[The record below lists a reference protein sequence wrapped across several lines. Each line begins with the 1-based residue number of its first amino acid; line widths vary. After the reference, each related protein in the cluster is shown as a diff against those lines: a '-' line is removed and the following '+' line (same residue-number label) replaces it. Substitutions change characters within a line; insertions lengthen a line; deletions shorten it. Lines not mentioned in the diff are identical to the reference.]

1 MTKTQ
6 KKGMAMMTMF
16 KMIPVGCLLTAVL
29 LGLCGCD
36 KGPTLSE
43 LEAKE
48 RSSRLFANAM
58 DDLNAGRMDHAIAG
72 LEQVVRQEPKSYSAH
87 FQLATLLQDVRK
99 DFIGAIAHYRDYLAM
114 RPASDKATVAEDRL
128 KICETMLS
136 AEYIRKAG
144 GSATD
149 KLASDNEKL
158 MKENA
163 TLIAQL
169 KKMEVELASAKKQ
182 LDKLTAESKMHKRLL
197 SKLDAEDLA
206 SAPNRAS
213 SAKEALAELR
223 ALEAEEKRRRIR
235 PTDAELL
242 DEDETPPPAV
252 GSLDEVKKLIADA
265 DREAKTDA
273 KKPQAKKPPKDKLL
287 ASAGKSAEGGLPGLF
302 AGKQTKKTD
311 SAARPET
318 YVVQDGDT
326 LFKIST
332 KFYGGNHMWRKI
344 RDANRVTIPADG
356 RVRVGQE
363 IKLP

>member
-1 MTKTQ
+1 MKLR
-6 KKGMAMMTMF
+6 MMERA
-16 KMIPVGCLLTAVL
+16 GCLLALLAV
-29 LGLCGCD
+29 GFWGCD

-43 LEAKE
+43 VEARE

-58 DDLNAGRMDHAIAG
+58 DDLNAGRTDAAIAG
-72 LEQVVRQEPKSYSAH
+72 FEQVVRQEPKAYSAH

-114 RPASDKATVAEDRL
+114 RPSSDKATVAQDRL
-128 KICETMLS
+128 KICETLLS

-149 KLASDNEKL
+149 KLSSDNEKL
-158 MKENA
+158 MSEKA
-163 TLIAQL
+163 ALVAQV
-169 KKMEVELASAKKQ
+169 KKMDVELASAKKQ
-182 LDKLTAESKMHKRLL
+182 IDKLTAENKMRKHLL
-197 SKLDAEDLA
+197 EKLEAADIT

-213 SAKEALAELR
+213 TSAKEALAELK
-223 ALEAEEKRRRIR
+223 AMENEEKRRRIR

-242 DEDETPPPAV
+242 DEDETPPAAV
-252 GSLDEVKKLIADA
+252 GKSDEVKKLLADA
-265 DREAKTDA
+265 DRETKADA
-273 KKPQAKKPPKDKLL
+273 QKPQAKKAPKELLL
-287 ASAGKSAEGGLPGLF
+287 AGDGKTPEGALPGLF
-302 AGKQTKKTD
+302 SGKQKKSD

-344 RDANRVTIPADG
+344 RDANRAVIPQDG